1 MDLLLP
7 EVGTLIWMLIAVGIV
22 FFILIKWGFP
32 MITDSVDKRKS
43 YIDASLEKA
52 EQANNRLEG
61 IKQECSELLEQAK
74 KERAEI
80 LQETAKLRQDIL
92 QKAQQESKEEG
103 EKIIAQ
109 ARTQIEQEREEA
121 IRSIRAEVAALSVA
135 VAQKLVQ
142 KELDDSSEQQELTN
156 KLIDQIQK

>member
-32 MITDSVDKRKS
+32 MITKSVDQRKE

-52 EQANNRLEG
+52 EQANSRLEG
-61 IKQECSELLEQAK
+61 IRQECSELLDQAR
-74 KERAEI
+74 KERADI
-80 LQETAKLRQDIL
+80 LQDAAKLRQEIL
-92 QKAQQESKEEG
+92 QNAQQESKEQG

-109 ARTQIEQEREEA
+109 AKAQIEQEREEA
-121 IRSIRAEVAALSVA
+121 IRSIRAEIATLSVA
-135 VAQKLVQ
+135 VAQKLVE
-142 KELDDSSEQQELTN
+142 KDLDDTNEQKDLTN
-156 KLIDQIQK
+156 KLIDQIVR

>member
-1 MDLLLP
+1 MP

-32 MITDSVDKRKS
+32 MITKSVDQRKE

-52 EQANNRLEG
+52 EQANRRLEG
-61 IKQECSELLEQAK
+61 IRQECSELLDQAK
-74 KERAEI
+74 KERADI
-80 LQETAKLRQDIL
+80 LQEAAKLRQDIL
-92 QKAQQESKEEG
+92 QNAQQESKEQG

-109 ARTQIEQEREEA
+109 AKAQIEQEREDA
-121 IRSIRAEVAALSVA
+121 IRSIRAEIATLSVA

-142 KELDDSSEQQELTN
+142 KELDDSREQKELTD
-156 KLIDQIQK
+156 KLIDQILK